1 MINLKSVNVLFLE
14 DNEVFAQNTI
24 KTLDIYFNEI
34 IHCISIQSAI
44 KLFDEEDIGIIISDL
59 KVSDGNA
66 LEFIEYV
73 RSKNTNI
80 PIIILSAHKDEKF
93 LFKAI
98 PLNITSYEL
107 KPLNFSNFT
116 KILEKCSLQLNK
128 NKVHIKD
135 SIFYD
140 LQKKILIKDNLEIK
154 LTKNESIF
162 IELLIDN
169 RNHLVTRET
178 INETI
183 WENKSVT
190 QSALKNLLLRLRKK
204 VSKDLFTSI
213 QNLGYQ
219 L

>member
-44 KLFDEEDIGIIISDL
+44 KLFNEEDIGIIISDL

-98 PLNITSYEL
+98 PLAITSYEL
-107 KPLNFSNFT
+107 KPLNFDNFT
-116 KILEKCSLQLNK
+116 QILEKCSIQLNK

-140 LQKKILIKDNLEIK
+140 LQQRILIKDNLEIK

-169 RNHLVTRET
+169 RSHLVTRET